1 MRIKASVVRG
11 RSSCYW
17 DWARFAA
24 VVVAAAVVAVA
35 DVDCDDCGVSH
46 CLGVV
51 VYSRLAINSNDTFD
65 FVKVSLFAAVVA
77 VDDALDFD
85 LNALVDCYS
94 CRFEEDCC
102 CYCIVDRIKA
112 NMTMVRPL
120 RATVLRESMW
130 AKVAEATDY
139 S

>member
-24 VVVAAAVVAVA
+24 AVVVVAAAA
-35 DVDCDDCGVSH
+35 DVDCDDYGVSH

-51 VYSRLAINSNDTFD
+51 VYSRLTINSNDTFD
-65 FVKVSLFAAVVA
+65 FAKVSLFAAVV
-77 VDDALDFD
+77 DDALDFD
-85 LNALVDCYS
+85 LSALVDCYS
-94 CRFEEDCC
+94 CRLEEDYYY
-102 CYCIVDRIKA
+102 YCIVDRIKA
-112 NMTMVRPL
+112 NMTMLCPL

-139 S
+139 N